1 MSTNEQHKKRLKV
14 DKSTSNDHVREEDE
28 RSLEW
33 SGLPV
38 DMQREI
44 LSFIE
49 LEDALS
55 LRMTSR
61 DCRSLADWELEARV
75 AAQKSSIRPRHMQD
89 SVFGTDFFQ
98 VIEFEAGWNEIF
110 TEENNVSAEI
120 LEFFLELSR
129 DGIEIDLCT
138 MDDPIAYIN
147 NIERFEEVGITEEGD
162 DVTHRFERDYHVH
175 IDKKRAMA
183 KVHWLLSDYS
193 KSIENVR
200 FSSNPRLSRQVLEL
214 CFGIIMHATDLRF
227 VGYRC
232 KQLKDEGGS
241 TRCTVRSKFAL
252 LMTASTGKQYQL
264 SLTENVICQYDIID

>member
-1 MSTNEQHKKRLKV
+1 MLGAGVRVYTFAVATPMNYDINSRMVVLKMEYE
-14 DKSTSNDHVREEDE
+14 DHNWCRRRASVC
-28 RSLEW
+28 
-33 SGLPV
+33 
-38 DMQREI
+38 
-44 LSFIE
+44 
-49 LEDALS
+49 
-55 LRMTSR
+55 
-61 DCRSLADWELEARV
+61 DCY
-75 AAQKSSIRPRHMQD
+75 QTRPRHMQD

-264 SLTENVICQYDIID
+264 SLTENVICQYEAQLKISPDSRSIKSQYNRQWCHPL